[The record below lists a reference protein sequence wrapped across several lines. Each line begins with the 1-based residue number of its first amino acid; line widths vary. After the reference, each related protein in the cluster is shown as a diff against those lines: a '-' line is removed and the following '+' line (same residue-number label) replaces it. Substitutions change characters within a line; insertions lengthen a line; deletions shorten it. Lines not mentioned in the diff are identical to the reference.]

1 MAPIEIYNDE
11 KVLEEHSR
19 DKSVF
24 KIKPK
29 EVIFPKSVSEIQK
42 VIIDNPEENFSVRS
56 GGTCMSGGSLVDG
69 VIFNMTKYM
78 SKVTIDPVG
87 RTATAEGGAMLKTVM
102 DMAHEHGLM
111 FAPYPSSKD
120 ICGVGGV
127 IGNNAS
133 GEKSIRFGATINNIL
148 GLEVVLSDGTII
160 NTGVL
165 ENQNNPEQRER
176 LEKIQEELLKLKN
189 DAGKELLERMGNVPK
204 VASGYRLDKV
214 DVANPDITPIFS
226 GAQGT
231 LGIITKAV
239 LKLVPIPNNPKLVVI
254 PIDSIE
260 ELPFILKTIMKYGP
274 EAVETFDVNTFNKAQ
289 NLIPECMDRCKHFFN
304 KNTHLVI
311 LAEFSEEMDYFTD
324 KKTLEL
330 MNELKKKNIEST
342 KISDKKV
349 YDSIWNIRRNSF
361 TLMSNYNDKNFH
373 AVPCIEDIIVPLESF
388 DKLISSL
395 MQIIKKHQISYG
407 FHGHIGDGSIRV
419 IPVFDWS
426 KDKKTLAKSI
436 IDFTRE
442 VIVLVQS
449 LNGNISADHSDG
461 IIRSPFLKEFYGD
474 NIFDIF
480 KKIKNLFDPEGRF
493 NSKKKTGGT
502 FEEIYDRLI
511 D

>member
-1 MAPIEIYNDE
+1 MSDIEISNDE

-42 VIIDNPEENFSVRS
+42 TILDNSQENFSVRS
-56 GGTCMSGGSLVDG
+56 GGTCMSGGSLIDG

-87 RTATAEGGAMLKTVM
+87 KTATAEGGAMLKTVM

-176 LEKIQEELLKLKN
+176 LEKIQEGLLKLKN

-204 VASGYRLDKV
+204 VASGYRLDMINAGK
-214 DVANPDITPIFS
+214 PDITPIFS

-231 LGIITKAV
+231 LGMITKAV
-239 LKLVPIPNNPKLVVI
+239 LKLTSLPNEPKLVVI
-254 PIDSIE
+254 PIDSIDG
-260 ELPFILKTIMKYGP
+260 LPFILKTIMSHGP
-274 EAVETFDVNTFNKAQ
+274 EAVETFDVNTFNKAPR
-289 NLIPECMDRCKHFFN
+289 LIPDCAERCKHFFN

-311 LAEFSEEMDYFTD
+311 LAEFSEDIEYFA
-324 KKTLEL
+324 KKKATEL
-330 MNELKKKNIEST
+330 INDLKKKNISSIEVT
-342 KISDKKV
+342 DKNT

-361 TLMSNYNDKNFH
+361 TLMNNFNDTNFH
-373 AVPCIEDIIVPLESF
+373 AVPCIEDIIVPINSF
-388 DKLISSL
+388 DILIESL
-395 MQIIKKHQISYG
+395 MEIVAKYKISYG
-407 FHGHIGDGSIRV
+407 FHGHIGDGSLRI
-419 IPVFDWS
+419 IPVFDWRQ
-426 KDKKTLAKSI
+426 DKRILAENI
-436 IDFTRE
+436 INFTRE
-442 VIVLVQS
+442 VIVLVKS
-449 LNGNISADHSDG
+449 LRGNISADHSDG

-493 NSKKKTGGT
+493 NSRKKTGGT
-502 FEEIYDRLI
+502 FEEIYNRLV